1 MKKLLSILILF
12 VSISSFSQ
20 QDVFWSTF
28 KSKTSKL
35 TLNKN
40 TTRESFPKTFKLFE
54 LNVQKLR
61 QRVFSKIYQKSNIP
75 IVISLPNVKGDLE
88 LFEIFEA
95 SNFEPE
101 LQARFPEIRAYSGR
115 GVTDKYATLKLSFS
129 PEGIQT
135 MVFRTDKENEFI
147 EPYSADG
154 VVYAVF
160 NSQREKGK
168 LAWTCA
174 TADKK
179 LLNDLKLTNTINT
192 KRFSDANLRTMRLAQ
207 SCTAEYSNF
216 FGATSSSQVNIVLAA
231 FNATLTRCNGVYEKD
246 LALHLFLTN
255 NSTNVIYYNPA
266 TDPYSAG
273 PTGAGGA
280 WNAELMNT
288 LDSVL
293 GSSTFDIGHLFGASG
308 GGGNAGCIGCVCSDD
323 KSLDSS
329 GSPTSYKGSGFTS
342 PGGSVPV
349 PQGDDFDIDY
359 VVHEI
364 GHQLGGTHTFSM
376 SNEGSGTNMEVGSGV
391 TIMGYAGITAQDVAL
406 HSIPIYHA
414 VSISQIQA
422 NLATKTC
429 PITTSISGINATPIA
444 FAGPDYTIPKS
455 TPFILTGDATDANP
469 NNLLTYC
476 WEQYN
481 NATSAVS
488 GVSSVASAT
497 KSVGPNWRSFN
508 PTISKSRICPELATV
523 MLNQTTT
530 AATGNDNI
538 KVEAL
543 SSVGRTLL
551 FRLTVRDNAIFSAV
565 PPFSV
570 GQTNFDDM
578 IVTVAGFSGPFIV
591 TSQNTAGLSYAENTT
606 QTVTWNAAS
615 TSGAPVNCANVKIS
629 LSTDNGL
636 SFSNILVA
644 STPNNGMAVVTI
656 PAGINSTDCRIKV
669 EAVGNIF
676 FNVNTQKFA
685 ITSTLQNVNFGLL
698 NFELFPNPNN
708 GNFNVKFDSDS
719 KNEIK
724 IGVHDLRGR
733 EVFSKSYQNNGFFSE
748 TVKLNDI
755 QSGIYLFNIQDGDK
769 KEVKKIIIK

>member
-1 MKKLLSILILF
+1 MKKLVSILILF

-28 KSKTSKL
+28 KSETSKL
-35 TLNKN
+35 TLDKN

-54 LNVQKLR
+54 LNVQKL
-61 QRVFSKIYQKSNIP
+61 QQSVFSSITKQSNQPTI
-75 IVISLPNVKGDLE
+75 ISLPNVKGELE

-95 SNFEPE
+95 SNFDAE
-101 LQARFPEIRAYSGR
+101 LQARFPSIRAFSGR
-115 GVTDKYATLKLSFS
+115 GITDKFATLKLSIA
-129 PEGIQT
+129 PKEIQT
-135 MVFRTDKENEFI
+135 MIFRADAENEFI

-154 VVYAVF
+154 KVYAVF
-160 NSQREKGK
+160 NSYRKKGDR
-168 LAWTCA
+168 LWNCSTV
-174 TADKK
+174 DKK
-179 LLNDLKLTNTINT
+179 MVEEIDLKIPNF
-192 KRFSDANLRTMRLAQ
+192 KRSNSGELKTMRLAQ
-207 SCTAEYSNF
+207 SCNGEYAAF
-216 FGATSSSQVNIVLAA
+216 FGASTAGNLADQVLVLTAI
-231 FNATLTRCNGVYEKD
+231 NATLTRCNGVYEKD
-246 LALHLFLTN
+246 LGLHLNLINETTAILFY
-255 NSTNVIYYNPA
+255 NSS
-266 TDPYSAG
+266 TDPYSSLSN
-273 PTGAGGA
+273 
-280 WNAELMNT
+280 WNLELQNSITT
-288 LDSVL
+288 LIGNS
-293 GSSTFDIGHLFGASG
+293 FYDIGHMFGATG
-308 GGGNAGCIGCVCSDD
+308 GGGNAGCIGCVCVDPVSTTD
-323 KSLDSS
+323 
-329 GSPTSYKGSGFTS
+329 TAKGSGITS

-349 PQGDDFDIDY
+349 PRGDDFDIDY

-391 TIMGYAGITAQDVAL
+391 TIMGYAGITAQDVAF

-444 FAGPDYTIPKS
+444 LAGPDYTIPKS

-469 NNLLTYC
+469 NNSLTYC

-481 NATSAVS
+481 NATTAVS
-488 GVSSVASAT
+488 GASSVASAT

-508 PTISKSRICPELATV
+508 PTSSKSRICPELATV

-551 FRLTVRDNAIFSAV
+551 FRLTVRDNALFSAV

-591 TSQNTAGLSYAENTT
+591 TSQNTTGLSYAENTT

-636 SFSNILVA
+636 SFSTTLVV
-644 STPNNGMAVVTI
+644 STPNNGSAVVTI

-685 ITSTLQNVNFGLL
+685 ITSILQNVTFGLQ

-748 TVKLNDI
+748 VVKLNGI

-769 KEVKKIIIK
+769 KEVKKIIIE